1 MRSKESASR
10 RMAKSSNMYQC
21 PKCGEVFTVYH
32 VSPSGRIE
40 QPCPIDATLSSPVQ
54 AKKKGLP
61 Q

>member
-1 MRSKESASR
+1 
-10 RMAKSSNMYQC
+10 MAKASNMYQC

-32 VSPSGRIE
+32 VNPSGRVE